1 MRPIEKNKVNDEIRN
16 ASNTEKSNPVESTVA
31 KIKIDEPKDNFAK
44 HSTGMCTSLKRKDLE
59 GNYEVNQTCKVI
71 HPQQMNY

>member
-44 HSTGMCTSLKRKDLE
+44 HSTGMLKTSFRPNDSKLSLFRR
-59 GNYEVNQTCKVI
+59 
-71 HPQQMNY
+71 